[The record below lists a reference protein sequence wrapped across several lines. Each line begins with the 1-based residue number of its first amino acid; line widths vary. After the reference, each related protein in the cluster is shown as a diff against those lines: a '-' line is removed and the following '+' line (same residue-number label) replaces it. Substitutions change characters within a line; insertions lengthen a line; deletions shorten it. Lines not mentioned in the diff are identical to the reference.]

1 MSRKLR
7 GRALSGLLLAVL
19 VVPPAA
25 SAQAQ
30 RPSHASPQ
38 SFALEVKL
46 GPYSPDIDSEF
57 AGKTPFA
64 DLFGSGS
71 ALLWQTE
78 FNVELWRGFGSVALG
93 ASVGYY
99 AKSAAACRQGDQS
112 DAALVSC
119 SGSASRVAGDRTR
132 LSLVPL
138 AALLIYRFD
147 VLADRFN
154 VPIVPHF
161 KVGLNYTLWW
171 VRDGT
176 GDVAVATP
184 ADGTGSARGRGG
196 NLGWQLAGGL
206 ALRLDA
212 LDPGAA
218 RALDADYGIN
228 HTYLFG
234 ELVHVASERRPD
246 LGDTT
251 FSGGLAFEF

>member
-1 MSRKLR
+1 MSGSIRRRVL
-7 GRALSGLLLAVL
+7 AGLLLAVL
-19 VVPPAA
+19 VVPVAA
-25 SAQAQ
+25 SAQAR
-30 RPSHASPQ
+30 RPSYASPQ
-38 SFALEVKL
+38 AFALEFKL
-46 GPYSPDIDSEF
+46 GPYAPDIDSEF
-57 AGKTPFA
+57 AGKTPFG
-64 DLFGSGS
+64 DLFGGGS

-78 FNVELWRGFGSVALG
+78 FDVELWRGFGSVALG
-93 ASVGYY
+93 ASLGYY
-99 AKSAAACRQGDQS
+99 SKSAAACRQGDQS

-119 SGSASRVAGDRTR
+119 SGSANRVAGDSTR

-138 AALLIYRFD
+138 AALLVYRFD
-147 VLADRFN
+147 VLANRFN
-154 VPIVPHF
+154 VPVVPHF

-184 ADGTGSARGRGG
+184 ADSTGSARGRGG

-206 ALRLDA
+206 ALQLDA

-234 ELVHVASERRPD
+234 EIVHVASERRPN